1 MATPK
6 DNIKQTTEELKKFNQ
21 EAASIATTLGEIAKS
36 LDANAKAAAEFTG
49 EAAST
54 FTQQA
59 EAAVKLAD
67 SLQGYTLNQLKHKSS
82 LNALNNKLEK
92 TESDRARVAARI
104 GLLEERL
111 VTAKGKEADLIKK
124 SLEDL
129 INFEE
134 QIGRSV
140 KHAEGL
146 KKQLLEIDNKVK
158 FFDDLDSF
166 FGKIPGASVVFKEFG
181 KAAQAARDASAEGA
195 SAFDARVAGVKQL
208 GGVLSKGASALFFG
222 TAVKAVTDIDQK
234 TVSLARNLNVGKD
247 QAIDLAKAANDA
259 ASNIAG
265 VTGKDIVDAQLS
277 FAKSL
282 GTTASLSA
290 ETAANFATLQ
300 HRLGLSVE
308 QATEF
313 TKLNIALGKNSKEQT
328 EAIIAQTEV
337 SNINNKSAI
346 RYQDIISDISTTNK
360 AVLLSSKGN
369 AQELSN
375 AAIEARKF
383 GLNLNKVD
391 AIAGNLLN
399 FEQSIS
405 KELEA
410 ELLTGKNL
418 NLEKARQAALDGDLA
433 TLTAEIAK
441 NVGSAEEF
449 ADMNRLQQQA
459 IAEAVG
465 MTREELAASF
475 VEQEALTKLGFTDK
489 NQRREALEEELKK
502 VKVLREQGKFDEARI
517 LQKEIEEK
525 FGEDELTRQE
535 RNRTLQELQAEASQK
550 MVESMDSLVEVLDPI
565 KAAMET
571 IANNAGTF
579 AAALGGIAAL
589 GLVGKFGRLLK
600 IFKGLGGQIGKL
612 KSMFGLGS
620 KTAAS
625 NLTKSAGGV
634 VMKNTGKTVYG
645 AAGEAALKAGTGTLA
660 KTGTKQVSKTGAK
673 LGAKLGGKTLLKRIP
688 ILGSLVGVGFAVD
701 RALKGDFAG
710 AAMEVGSAGLGLL
723 DLVVP
728 GLGTGLSLAAD
739 AGIAARDFK
748 RAGTIT
754 PTATP
759 MATGGIVNR
768 ATNAIVGEAGPEA
781 VIPLNEF
788 YRKFDELISV
798 VKEGGDVYLDST
810 KMGRAMA
817 VSSYKL
823 Q

>member
-54 FTQQA
+54 FKEDA
-59 EAAVKLAD
+59 SSAVDLAK
-67 SLQGYTLNQLKHKSS
+67 SLQGYTLNQLKDKRS

-104 GLLEERL
+104 GVLEERL
-111 VTAKGKEADLIKK
+111 VTSKGKEASLIKK

-129 INFEE
+129 TYSQE
-134 QIGRSV
+134 QIGQSV

-158 FFDDLDSF
+158 FFDDLDGF
-166 FGKIPGASVVFKEFG
+166 FGKIPGASAVFKEFG

-195 SAFDARVAGVKQL
+195 SAFNARVAGVKQL

-290 ETAANFATLQ
+290 ETAANFTTLQ

-369 AQELSN
+369 AQELSK

-391 AIAGNLLN
+391 AIAGNLLD

-449 ADMNRLQQQA
+449 ANMNRLQQQA

-489 NQRREALEEELKK
+489 NQRREALEKELKK

-550 MVESMDSLVEVLDPI
+550 MVESMDSLVKVLDPI

-571 IANNAGTF
+571 IANNAGIF

-625 NLTKSAGGV
+625 KLSPKQI
-634 VMKNTGKTVYG
+634 
-645 AAGEAALKAGTGTLA
+645 AAGFGGKAAKDALLKEGTGTLA

-673 LGAKLGGKTLLKRIP
+673 LGAKLGGKTLLKRVP

-723 DLVVP
+723 DLVAP